1 MSCLVKSCFSFATI
15 QVVGGAAA
23 AAAAAE
29 KGGYALP
36 VPSGGCEK
44 VV

>member
-1 MSCLVKSCFSFATI
+1 MKSCFSFATI
-15 QVVGGAAA
+15 QVVGRV
-23 AAAAAE
+23 AE